1 MRQQLADLEARGVLP
16 LAAFRQ
22 AAESIERLQQWAND
36 TLKELAPD
44 FSHLRQLLTL
54 LPGAVQTTT
63 AELPQQSVQLP
74 TQEIVV
80 ANGDTPSRT
89 EDIPLFRVTPD
100 HPVPTSCI
108 PALIHDRNDALER
121 LRIIRRWFELNEPS
135 SPTIPL
141 LRQAER
147 LVGKRFSEVINE
159 IPVELLEKWD
169 PPE

>member
-1 MRQQLADLEARGVLP
+1 MVVL
-16 LAAFRQ
+16 
-22 AAESIERLQQWAND
+22 
-36 TLKELAPD
+36 
-44 FSHLRQLLTL
+44 
-54 LPGAVQTTT
+54 QTTT
-63 AELPQQSVQLP
+63 AERPQQPVQLP
-74 TQEIVV
+74 AQEIVV
-80 ANGDTPSRT
+80 ANNDTLSRA
-89 EDIPLFRVTPD
+89 EDIPLVRLAPD

-121 LRIIRRWFELNEPS
+121 LRIIRRWFEANEPS